1 MYLARRGRSTIENK
15 TNPIASSLLNF
26 LRATVREILI
36 NRMTTP
42 HPRYEC
48 ANLTTNQDFEQ
59 LQAQP
64 FHRKRRKAFQ
74 IVSACN
80 FLTTPLLR
88 FSHDADDGRERAIQ
102 SKSAVTCPQR
112 EPYFEY
118 FKTSGNQLTDAW
130 TPKKKT
136 NNQRK
141 EKILTDSRLLFV
153 RFLSIKAKTTCKK
166 TDIKNVEIT
175 ERKQKKHKSQWL
187 KLTTSEKARARENER
202 Q

>member
-1 MYLARRGRSTIENK
+1 MGGASDRLRRTVQKSAKRVCALMYLARRGRSTIENK

-42 HPRYEC
+42 HPRRRQWEC
-48 ANLTTNQDFEQ
+48 AYLTTNQDFEQ
-59 LQAQP
+59 LPAQP
-64 FHRKRRKAFQ
+64 FHRKRRKAFH

-88 FSHDADDGRERAIQ
+88 FSHDADDGGRERANQ

-118 FKTSGNQLTDAW
+118 FKTSGNQLTD
-130 TPKKKT
+130 
-136 NNQRK
+136 
-141 EKILTDSRLLFV
+141 V
-153 RFLSIKAKTTCKK
+153 
-166 TDIKNVEIT
+166 
-175 ERKQKKHKSQWL
+175 
-187 KLTTSEKARARENER
+187 
-202 Q
+202 

>member
-1 MYLARRGRSTIENK
+1 MGVWKIGK
-15 TNPIASSLLNF
+15 I
-26 LRATVREILI
+26 
-36 NRMTTP
+36 
-42 HPRYEC
+42 
-48 ANLTTNQDFEQ
+48 NQDFEQ

-64 FHRKRRKAFQ
+64 FHRKRRKAFH

-88 FSHDADDGRERAIQ
+88 FSHDADDGGRERANQ

-118 FKTSGNQLTDAW
+118 FKTSGNLLTDAW
-130 TPKKKT
+130 TPKRKT

-166 TDIKNVEIT
+166 TDIKKRRNNWAKT
-175 ERKQKKHKSQWL
+175 KKHKSQWL